1 MKTEKRREFVI
12 HFMYFMILFL
22 MAFAV
27 IKYGMSMLS
36 PFVAAF
42 LIAWVL
48 KGPIGFV
55 SKRLRLNWRIAAV
68 LVVLLFYST
77 IGFLIFLLGVKAFS
91 AAKELTGSLPDIYA
105 YYVEPALISLFDSFE
120 QSVFRVDGALLSA
133 FMELEAQ
140 FVQSAG
146 QMVSS
151 LSMDAMGYISGIASS
166 LPGIFIEMLL
176 IIISTFFIAL
186 DYHRLTG
193 FCLMQLDGKA
203 KDIFLQ
209 IKEYVVGT

>member
-1 MKTEKRREFVI
+1 M
-12 HFMYFMILFL
+12 
-22 MAFAV
+22 
-27 IKYGMSMLS
+27 
-36 PFVAAF
+36 
-42 LIAWVL
+42 
-48 KGPIGFV
+48 
-55 SKRLRLNWRIAAV
+55 
-68 LVVLLFYST
+68 
-77 IGFLIFLLGVKAFS
+77 
-91 AAKELTGSLPDIYA
+91 
-105 YYVEPALISLFDSFE
+105 EPALISLFDSFE

-176 IIISTFFIAL
+176 MIISTFFIAL

-203 KDIFLQ
+203 KDMWWAPYLC
-209 IKEYVVGT
+209 VSVPTHSL

>member
-77 IGFLIFLLGVKAFS
+77 IGFDFS
-91 AAKELTGSLPDIYA
+91 AGR
-105 YYVEPALISLFDSFE
+105 
-120 QSVFRVDGALLSA
+120 Q
-133 FMELEAQ
+133 
-140 FVQSAG
+140 
-146 QMVSS
+146 
-151 LSMDAMGYISGIASS
+151 
-166 LPGIFIEMLL
+166 GIFCGKGAYRQPAGYLRILCG
-176 IIISTFFIAL
+176 A
-186 DYHRLTG
+186 
-193 FCLMQLDGKA
+193 CLNQS
-203 KDIFLQ
+203 F
-209 IKEYVVGT
+209 

>member
-151 LSMDAMGYISGIASS
+151 LSMDAMDISPE
-166 LPGIFIEMLL
+166 LPRPCPAYLL
-176 IIISTFFIAL
+176 KCCS
-186 DYHRLTG
+186 
-193 FCLMQLDGKA
+193 
-203 KDIFLQ
+203 
-209 IKEYVVGT
+209 

>member
-176 IIISTFFIAL
+176 MIISTFFIAL

-209 IKEYVVGT
+209 IK

>member
-55 SKRLRLNWRIAAV
+55 SKRLRLNWRIAA
-68 LVVLLFYST
+68 
-77 IGFLIFLLGVKAFS
+77 GR
-91 AAKELTGSLPDIYA
+91 
-105 YYVEPALISLFDSFE
+105 
-120 QSVFRVDGALLSA
+120 Q
-133 FMELEAQ
+133 
-140 FVQSAG
+140 
-146 QMVSS
+146 
-151 LSMDAMGYISGIASS
+151 
-166 LPGIFIEMLL
+166 GIFCGKGAYRQPAGYLRILCG
-176 IIISTFFIAL
+176 A
-186 DYHRLTG
+186 
-193 FCLMQLDGKA
+193 CLNQS
-203 KDIFLQ
+203 F
-209 IKEYVVGT
+209 